1 MADIEGEPD
10 RVNEALPDDASEA
23 DALPLKDTEG
33 QLDGVADKHTVGL
46 KVLTGL
52 AVALG
57 SDVMLTVTEPD
68 ALGASLNDADDD
80 REKLADM
87 ESANDSVEEGLKL
100 LELQAEAVGLRDDE
114 VQGVAD
120 IEGEPDRVN
129 EALPDRAS
137 EADALPLKDT
147 EGQLDGVAVRHI
159 VALKVLEGLAVALG
173 SDDALKLKL
182 PDELGEP
189 LREALPEKLKNAE
202 EVGSSDTLTDA
213 VPDMLGSLLKDAEG
227 DKLKLVVAEG
237 ATVAVTD
244 GLKLLELQAEAVGL

>member
-10 RVNEALPDDASEA
+10 RVNEALPDE
-23 DALPLKDTEG
+23 
-33 QLDGVADKHTVGL
+33 
-46 KVLTGL
+46 
-52 AVALG
+52 
-57 SDVMLTVTEPD
+57 
-68 ALGASLNDADDD
+68 
-80 REKLADM
+80 
-87 ESANDSVEEGLKL
+87 
-100 LELQAEAVGLRDDE
+100 
-114 VQGVAD
+114 
-120 IEGEPDRVN
+120 
-129 EALPDRAS
+129 AS

-182 PDELGEP
+182 PDELGAP
-189 LREALPEKLKNAE
+189 LREALSEKLKTAE